1 MLLQHS
7 LFIFINIY
15 LLFVFRELFVTF
27 VKHLSVIAKSAWQHM
42 HVNVLSE
49 MVTAL
54 NVNEESGIMVYC
66 ILMCLNEIKAKLN
79 LRQCWPAVFQALLLG
94 VL

>member
-1 MLLQHS
+1 MLVLS
-7 LFIFINIY
+7 FINMY
-15 LLFVFRELFVTF
+15 LRFVFRELFVIF

-66 ILMCLNEIKAKLN
+66 ILMCLNESKAKLN
-79 LRQCWPAVFQALLLG
+79 LRQCWPAVFQAMLLG

>member
-1 MLLQHS
+1 
-7 LFIFINIY
+7 
-15 LLFVFRELFVTF
+15 
-27 VKHLSVIAKSAWQHM
+27 M

-49 MVTAL
+49 MATAL

-66 ILMCLNEIKAKLN
+66 ILMCLNEIRAKLN
-79 LRQCWPAVFQALLLG
+79 LRQCWPAVFQAMLLG

>member
-7 LFIFINIY
+7 LFIFINMY
-15 LLFVFRELFVTF
+15 LLFVFRELFVIF

-42 HVNVLSE
+42 PVNVLLE

-79 LRQCWPAVFQALLLG
+79 LRQCWSAVFQAILLG